1 MKKLIRQVSTTL
13 TLVSSITAIL
23 AVSFTG
29 STTST
34 YAGGLSDSISCRKS
48 LKPVTSGG
56 FAREQL
62 AAMAR
67 CGSTNTTS
75 NTSSIQPLK
84 SSLSTNLTSASNDC
98 VVPPAGTTGGSARLH
113 LTTSTKCNSRR

>member
-1 MKKLIRQVSTTL
+1 MKKLIRQVATTL
-13 TLVSSITAIL
+13 TLLSSITAIL

-29 STTST
+29 STST

-48 LKPVTSGG
+48 LKPVSSGG

-67 CGSTNTTS
+67 CGSTNTPS

-84 SSLSTNLTSASNDC
+84 SSLSTNLTSTSNDC
-98 VVPPAGTTGGSARLH
+98 VIPPAQTTGGSARLH
-113 LTTSTKCNSRR
+113 LTALTKCNSRR